1 MNRKKWLGLLLI
13 FVFAALLVVAGVL
26 RWKHAQV
33 FPSTEDA
40 YVAGDIVPVASR
52 IPGTILT
59 LSVGEN
65 RLVHEGDVVATL
77 DPRDMDAAVA
87 RAEAALASARSVVAA
102 DRANIAQAEAAL
114 EAAKSDLALKKLDLE
129 RFTKLAERDS
139 IPKRIRDQAVTAEQ
153 VAEAQVQAA
162 AKRVAA
168 ARAALG
174 VTLKR
179 IETAKVQ
186 LGRARL
192 DRSYCTIVAPATGR
206 VSRKTAQL
214 GQVVAA
220 GQPLFAVVPLE
231 PDRVWVR
238 ANFKET
244 QLRRIRPGQ
253 PVRLHTDVDP
263 DRIYRGHVESL
274 SAGTGA
280 AFSLLPPEN
289 ATGNW
294 VKIVQRLPV
303 RIAVDPESN
312 RDHSLR
318 LGLSVHV
325 TVDTTG
331 ADDAASQEETA
342 GQPVIGGRK
351 RGMQPVLDKGRPGAA
366 GPRMARVGRER
377 SPGTS
382 DGPRTAGSHS

>member
-1 MNRKKWLGLLLI
+1 MNGKKWLGLAVI
-13 FVFAALLVVAGVL
+13 FLFSGALVVAGYL
-26 RWKHAQV
+26 RWKHSEI

-52 IPGTILT
+52 IPGTLLT
-59 LSVGEN
+59 LTPEEN
-65 RLVHEGDVVATL
+65 QLVHQGEVVATL

-87 RAEAALASARSVVAA
+87 RAEAAVATARSVLAA
-102 DRANIAQAEAAL
+102 DRARIAQAQAAL
-114 EAAKSDLALKKLDLE
+114 EAAKSDLALKRLDRE
-129 RFTKLAERDS
+129 RFTKLAEKDS
-139 IPKRIRDQAVTAEQ
+139 IPRRLRDQAVTAEQ
-153 VAEAQVQAA
+153 VAAAQVKAA
-162 AKRVAA
+162 EKRLAA

-174 VTLKR
+174 VTRKR

-186 LGRARL
+186 LAQARL

-206 VSRKTAQL
+206 VSRKTAQV

-244 QLRRIRPGQ
+244 QLARIRPGQ
-253 PVRLHTDVDP
+253 PVKLHTDVDP
-263 DRIYRGHVESL
+263 DRIYHGVVESL

-294 VKIVQRLPV
+294 VKVVQRLPV
-303 RIAVDPESN
+303 KIAVDPHDN
-312 RDHSLR
+312 ADHSLR

-325 TVDTTG
+325 TVDTT
-331 ADDAASQEETA
+331 AQAKTDDRQSRSGEAS
-342 GQPVIGGRK
+342 
-351 RGMQPVLDKGRPGAA
+351 
-366 GPRMARVGRER
+366 
-377 SPGTS
+377 
-382 DGPRTAGSHS
+382 

>member
-1 MNRKKWLGLLLI
+1 MNKKKWFGLVLI
-13 FVFAALLVVAGVL
+13 FLFAGLLVVAGVL
-26 RWKHAQV
+26 RWRHAQV

-59 LSVGEN
+59 LTVEEN
-65 RLVHEGDVVATL
+65 QLVHEGDVVATL

-87 RAEAALASARSVVAA
+87 RARAALAAARSVVAA
-102 DRANIAQAEAAL
+102 DRANIAQAQAAL
-114 EAAKSDLALKKLDLE
+114 DAAKSDLQLKQLDLK
-129 RFTKLAERDS
+129 RFTELAERDS

-153 VAEAQVQAA
+153 VARAQVAAA

-186 LGRARL
+186 LERAQL
-192 DRSYCTIVAPATGR
+192 DRSYCTITAPATGR
-206 VSRKTAQL
+206 VSRKTAQV

-263 DRIYRGHVESL
+263 DRIYRGRVESL

-303 RIAVDPESN
+303 RIAVDPETN

-325 TVDTTG
+325 TVDTTDQG
-331 ADDAASQEETA
+331 ERAET
-342 GQPVIGGRK
+342 R
-351 RGMQPVLDKGRPGAA
+351 
-366 GPRMARVGRER
+366 
-377 SPGTS
+377 
-382 DGPRTAGSHS
+382 PRTAGAS